1 MFTVTGDIDEESGW
15 MAIPSGLLSFGGLTP
30 DEPMTVSFY
39 RNGDA
44 GAEGPSVAPRF
55 NYLTNMEATD
65 PNSGNLKLGQTKSIA
80 ELLRSMPVTDSLEH
94 GSAPST
100 FTQLPWAGNGGTW
113 SEWGWSPSS
122 YIPGTYEADSRSGD
136 YWNSNELDGDA
147 MVGMTKTTG
156 GLLSPRQFSVW
167 LFSEAASKPSGYQ
180 LAIVGENSTEVAFIL
195 RKWVGGTETV
205 LEEVKEVPFSEGD
218 SIYLLA
224 FEGKLS
230 MWHGEGN
237 AVPVSVGSEVA
248 DSTFTQG
255 YSAIDG
261 NGSNPRLIDFKTGV
275 LSGVGTVGSLYI
287 SQTDAD
293 GGSLGP
299 YIDTWDDSNSS
310 PRGFL
315 LLRRVDSPGTF
326 AIFRVNGE
334 IVDKGNWDELTIE
347 HVAGNGG
354 FSDEDRLAVEF
365 SRTGDKGDTGP
376 AGATGPKGATGPE
389 GPAGSGLLDYKES
402 ARLATTENVSIST
415 ALNSGDVVDGATLAN
430 GDRVLVP
437 NQTTKSQN
445 GIYIVSG
452 SPTRSTDADN
462 TGELSGGTIVAVEQG
477 TKYGGRE
484 MRITTAGS
492 IIPGFTDH
500 EWSSSTPKDFGLV
513 EALPASSAVLVGD
526 ICTYMADKT
535 NGVYWQLVYD
545 GQGSYPW
552 KKVGGSPLYSEVE
565 AEQTTSST
573 SYTNLA
579 TTGPSVTLPLKG
591 DYDIEI
597 GYFGKS
603 VSTALTTYMSYS
615 IGGIGAVDADAAS
628 TIAKDQG
635 GSMVSRPRRKT
646 GLAASTVLTAKYKS
660 SQEAAFLSRWMRAD
674 PVRVG

>member
-1 MFTVTGDIDEESGW
+1 LTVG
-15 MAIPSGLLSFGGLTP
+15 
-30 DEPMTVSFY
+30 FY

-55 NYLTNMEATD
+55 NYLTNLEATD

-94 GSAPST
+94 GSAPSS

-136 YWNSNELDGDA
+136 YWNSKELEGDA

-299 YIDTWDDSNSS
+299 YIDTWDDSNSN

-315 LLRRVDSPGTF
+315 LLRKVDSPDTF
-326 AIFRVNGE
+326 AIFRVNGT
-334 IVDKGNWDELTIE
+334 IVDKGGWEELAIE

-365 SRTGDKGDTGP
+365 SRTGEKGDTGP
-376 AGATGPKGATGPE
+376 TGATGPKGATGPE
-389 GPAGSGLLDYKES
+389 GPAGSGVLDYKES
-402 ARLATTENVSIST
+402 VRVATTENVSIST
-415 ALNSGDVVDGATLAN
+415 ALNSGDVIDGVSLAN
-430 GDRVLVP
+430 GDRVLVA
-437 NQTTKSQN
+437 NQTAKSQN

-452 SPTRSTDADN
+452 SPARSTDSDN
-462 TGELSGGTIVAVEQG
+462 SGELSGGAIVAVEQG
-477 TKYGGRE
+477 TRYGGRA

-492 IIPGFTDH
+492 IIPGFTAH
-500 EWSSSTPKDFGLV
+500 EWNSSTPKDFGLV
-513 EALPASSAVLVGD
+513 EALPASSEPLVGD
-526 ICTYMADKT
+526 ICTFMADKA

-552 KKVGGSPLYSEVE
+552 KKVGGAPLFSEVI
-565 AEQTTSST
+565 AQQNTSSS
-573 SYTNLA
+573 SYTNLE
-579 TTGPSVTLPLKG
+579 TVGPSVTLPLKG

-597 GYFGKS
+597 GYFGKNVADS
-603 VSTALTTYMSYS
+603 LTSYMSYS
-615 IGGIGAVDADAAS
+615 IGGSAAVDADAAAAA
-628 TIAKDQG
+628 AKDEA
-635 GSMVSRPRRKT
+635 STTVAHPRRKT
-646 GLAASTVLTAKYKS
+646 DLGASTVLTAKYRTGGK
-660 SQEAAFLSRWMRAD
+660 EAAFLSRWMRVD

>member
-1 MFTVTGDIDEESGW
+1 MKGDTGSEGATGATGNQGIIGPRGATGATGAKGLKGATGAQGLKGDTGSEGATGATGNQGIIGPRGATGATGAKGLKGATGAQGLKGDTGSEGATGATGATGAKGLKGDTGVVGTTGATGAKGATGIQGEAGATGSEGATGAQGAQGATGTTGPEGIAGESVGLPYTWRNNTEYTDPGAGSIKVSGGKLLISNTDRHGSVLSGYLKTWDDSTAAIRGYIVLQQVSDHKATVFTVTGDIDEESGW

-376 AGATGPKGATGPE
+376 AGSHGTQRRDR
-389 GPAGSGLLDYKES
+389 AGRARRLGS
-402 ARLATTENVSIST
+402 ARLQGIRPPCDDRKRVD
-415 ALNSGDVVDGATLAN
+415 LNSTQQW
-430 GDRVLVP
+430 RC
-437 NQTTKSQN
+437 
-445 GIYIVSG
+445 
-452 SPTRSTDADN
+452 R
-462 TGELSGGTIVAVEQG
+462 
-477 TKYGGRE
+477 
-484 MRITTAGS
+484 
-492 IIPGFTDH
+492 
-500 EWSSSTPKDFGLV
+500 
-513 EALPASSAVLVGD
+513 
-526 ICTYMADKT
+526 
-535 NGVYWQLVYD
+535 
-545 GQGSYPW
+545 
-552 KKVGGSPLYSEVE
+552 
-565 AEQTTSST
+565 
-573 SYTNLA
+573 
-579 TTGPSVTLPLKG
+579 
-591 DYDIEI
+591 
-597 GYFGKS
+597 
-603 VSTALTTYMSYS
+603 
-615 IGGIGAVDADAAS
+615 
-628 TIAKDQG
+628 
-635 GSMVSRPRRKT
+635 
-646 GLAASTVLTAKYKS
+646 
-660 SQEAAFLSRWMRAD
+660 
-674 PVRVG
+674 